1 MDNDALDHALLRR
14 ARPCK
19 NDEGEKKADCRGPV
33 ARPACEQ
40 DRGSYLK
47 MARNDETSVQV

>member
-14 ARPCK
+14 TCGGKKDAS
-19 NDEGEKKADCRGPV
+19 EKKTDRRGTA
-33 ARPACEQ
+33 ARPASEAG
-40 DRGSYLK
+40 RGSYLK